1 MSTLLVRRSASPIEA
16 RLALVVVLIAGGLVL
31 VAGGAGLVTAAD
43 PAPSARLAER
53 EQELLRQYAELEL
66 SFLRLADLLDASD
79 PRRATALR
87 SACETARG
95 EQVSDRL
102 ATIVQLL
109 QQGQLLKAGTTQQQA
124 IEQLQALLDRLAAG
138 AEPQRPGDT
147 TREVRAFLGR
157 LSKAI
162 ARQREIADATETG
175 RSDDELAGRQDELA
189 KEARGLADD
198 LGRFAERMAGTP
210 AGGDTQKESQPAA
223 EPGNRAESG
232 NRADP
237 TDGLESDSPGGE
249 PQNSQQKTGRS
260 GPPGADAESA
270 QSPADGEPQTG
281 DGPADADP
289 EGDDEAAR
297 AKRSRRRLIAA
308 QERMNA
314 ARERLEEAQRGESR
328 REQDKALEEL
338 ENARAELEEILR
350 QVREEEVERLLVQL
364 EARVRE
370 MLRSERGVQSAADA
384 LAAGASAGRE
394 RELAAA
400 KLGRDQEAVGAA
412 ATKAIALVR
421 DDGTAVAIP
430 QALEQ
435 IRDDAQQAAARLA
448 RGDVGGTTRGIVGDL
463 VAGLEELLAA
473 LEKAQRD
480 QKDQEQQAK
489 SFGGSPP
496 QPGDQPLVDALAEL
510 KMIRSLQLRVNG
522 RTQRFA
528 ALLGEGVEQA
538 DEPELRQALERLA
551 ARQRLIEQAAHDIVA
566 GRTE

>member
-1 MSTLLVRRSASPIEA
+1 M
-16 RLALVVVLIAGGLVL
+16 
-31 VAGGAGLVTAAD
+31 
-43 PAPSARLAER
+43 
-53 EQELLRQYAELEL
+53 
-66 SFLRLADLLDASD
+66 
-79 PRRATALR
+79 
-87 SACETARG
+87 
-95 EQVSDRL
+95 
-102 ATIVQLL
+102 
-109 QQGQLLKAGTTQQQA
+109 
-124 IEQLQALLDRLAAG
+124 
-138 AEPQRPGDT
+138 
-147 TREVRAFLGR
+147 
-157 LSKAI
+157 
-162 ARQREIADATETG
+162 
-175 RSDDELAGRQDELA
+175 
-189 KEARGLADD
+189 
-198 LGRFAERMAGTP
+198 
-210 AGGDTQKESQPAA
+210 
-223 EPGNRAESG
+223 
-232 NRADP
+232 
-237 TDGLESDSPGGE
+237 
-249 PQNSQQKTGRS
+249 
-260 GPPGADAESA
+260 
-270 QSPADGEPQTG
+270 
-281 DGPADADP
+281 
-289 EGDDEAAR
+289 
-297 AKRSRRRLIAA
+297 
-308 QERMNA
+308 
-314 ARERLEEAQRGESR
+314 
-328 REQDKALEEL
+328 
-338 ENARAELEEILR
+338 
-350 QVREEEVERLLVQL
+350 ERLLVQL

-370 MLRSERGVQSAADA
+370 MLRAERGVQSAADA

-400 KLGRDQEAVGAA
+400 TLGRDQEAVGAA
-412 ATKAIALVR
+412 ATKALALVR

-480 QKDQEQQAK
+480 QKEQEKQAK

>member
-1 MSTLLVRRSASPIEA
+1 MTRLFVWTTTILTGA
-16 RLALVVVLIAGGLVL
+16 RLAVASLLVVAGTTR
-31 VAGGAGLVTAAD
+31 LVTAAD
-43 PAPSARLAER
+43 PPAATRLAER
-53 EQELLRQYAELEL
+53 EQELVRQYAELEL

-79 PRRATALR
+79 PRRAAALR
-87 SACETARG
+87 SACETARS
-95 EQVSDRL
+95 EQVADRL
-102 ATIVQLL
+102 ATIVELL
-109 QQGQLLKAGTTQQQA
+109 RQGQLLKAGTTQQQA
-124 IEQLQALLDRLAAG
+124 VEQLQTLLDRLAAG
-138 AEPQRPGDT
+138 AEPQRAGDI

-162 ARQREIADATETG
+162 ARQRELADATESG
-175 RSDDELAGRQDELA
+175 RSDDALAPRQDDLA

-198 LGRFAERMAGTP
+198 LGRFAERMADGAP
-210 AGGDTQKESQPAA
+210 AGGDTQPAA
-223 EPGNRAESG
+223 N
-232 NRADP
+232 
-237 TDGLESDSPGGE
+237 GE
-249 PQNSQQKTGRS
+249 
-260 GPPGADAESA
+260 
-270 QSPADGEPQTG
+270 SPADGEQ
-281 DGPADADP
+281 ADAEP

-297 AKRSRRRLIAA
+297 AKRSRRRLMAA
-308 QERMNA
+308 QERMAA
-314 ARERLEEAQRGESR
+314 ARERLEEGNRADSR

-364 EARVRE
+364 EARARE
-370 MLRSERGVQSAADA
+370 MLRSERGVQTAAEA
-384 LAAGASAGRE
+384 LAAGTTAGRE

-400 KLGRDQEAVGAA
+400 TLGRDQETVAGAA
-412 ATKAIALVR
+412 AKALLVVR

-448 RGDVGGTTRGIVGDL
+448 RGDVGGTTRGLVDDL
-463 VAGLEELLAA
+463 VVELEELLAA

-480 QKDQEQQAK
+480 RKEQEQQSK
-489 SFGGSPP
+489 SIGGGPP

-528 ALLGEGVEQA
+528 ALLGDGVEQA
-538 DEPELRQALERLA
+538 EEPELRQALERLA
-551 ARQRLIEQAAHDIVA
+551 ARQRLIEKAAHDIVA

>member
-1 MSTLLVRRSASPIEA
+1 MTTRSVPRSAGVIRCQHAVAVLLLVVAGVPSFSAAEPPPTA
-16 RLALVVVLIAGGLVL
+16 RLA
-31 VAGGAGLVTAAD
+31 D
-43 PAPSARLAER
+43 R
-53 EQELLRQYAELEL
+53 EQELVRQYAELEL

-79 PRRATALR
+79 PRRAAALR
-87 SACETARG
+87 SACEMARS
-95 EQVSDRL
+95 EQVADRL
-102 ATIVQLL
+102 TTIVELL
-109 QQGQLLKAGTTQQQA
+109 RQGQLLKAGTTQQQA
-124 IEQLQALLDRLAAG
+124 VEQLQALLARLAAG
-138 AEPQRPGDT
+138 ADPPRAGDT
-147 TREVRAFLGR
+147 AREVRAFLGR

-162 ARQREIADATETG
+162 ARQREIADATESG
-175 RSDDELAGRQDELA
+175 RGGDELAARQDELA
-189 KEARGLADD
+189 KESRSLADD
-198 LGRFAERMAGTP
+198 LGRFAERMAAGT
-210 AGGDTQKESQPAA
+210 
-223 EPGNRAESG
+223 
-232 NRADP
+232 P
-237 TDGLESDSPGGE
+237 TDGTPRPNADPDPAPQADGAPPGERSGE
-249 PQNSQQKTGRS
+249 PS
-260 GPPGADAESA
+260 GEATPPQPA
-270 QSPADGEPQTG
+270 ADGEPAAG
-281 DGPADADP
+281 EPPADAEP

-308 QERMNA
+308 QQRMDA
-314 ARERLEEAQRGESR
+314 AREQLEQAKRGDSR

-370 MLRSERGVQSAADA
+370 MLRAERGVQSAAEA
-384 LAAGASAGRE
+384 LAGGGAAGRE

-412 ATKAIALVR
+412 AVKALALVR

-435 IRDDAQQAAARLA
+435 IRDDSQQAAARLT

-480 QKDQEQQAK
+480 RQEQEKQAK

-551 ARQRLIEQAAHDIVA
+551 ARQRLIEQAAHDIVT

>member
-1 MSTLLVRRSASPIEA
+1 MLLVRRSASSIEA
-16 RLALVVVLIAGGLVL
+16 MLAVAVLLVAPVLL
-31 VAGGAGLVTAAD
+31 VAGSEGLVAAAD
-43 PAPSARLAER
+43 PPPRLAER
-53 EQELLRQYAELEL
+53 ERELLRQYADLEL

-79 PRRATALR
+79 PRRAAALR
-87 SACETARG
+87 SACETARS

-102 ATIVQLL
+102 ATIVDLL
-109 QQGQLLKAGTTQQQA
+109 QQGQLLKAGTTQEQA
-124 IEQLQALLDRLAAG
+124 IDQLQSLLDRLAAG

-189 KEARGLADD
+189 REARGLADD

-210 AGGDTQKESQPAA
+210 VGGDKQQESQPAA
-223 EPGNRAESG
+223 
-232 NRADP
+232 DP
-237 TDGLESDSPGGE
+237 TEGAESDSPGSE
-249 PQNSQQKTGRS
+249 PQNSQEKTGRS
-260 GPPGADAESA
+260 GTPGADTESA
-270 QSPADGEPQTG
+270 QPPADGEPQTG
-281 DGPADADP
+281 DGPADAEP

-370 MLRSERGVQSAADA
+370 MLRAERGVQSAADA

-480 QKDQEQQAK
+480 EKDQEQQAK
-489 SFGGSPP
+489 SFGGSPR

-510 KMIRSLQLRVNG
+510 KMIRSLQIRVNG

-528 ALLGEGVEQA
+528 TLLGEGVEQA

-551 ARQRLIEQAAHDIVA
+551 TRQRLIEQAAHDIVA

>member
-1 MSTLLVRRSASPIEA
+1 MSTLLVRRSASPIHA
-16 RLALVVVLIAGGLVL
+16 RLALVVVLIVGGAVL
-31 VAGGAGLVTAAD
+31 IAGGAGLVAAAD

-102 ATIVQLL
+102 ATIVELL

-124 IEQLQALLDRLAAG
+124 IEQLQSLLDRLAAG

-210 AGGDTQKESQPAA
+210 SGGDKQKESQPAA
-223 EPGNRAESG
+223 
-232 NRADP
+232 DP
-237 TDGLESDSPGGE
+237 TEGAESDSPGSE
-249 PQNSQQKTGRS
+249 PQNSQEKTGRS
-260 GPPGADAESA
+260 GTPGADTESA
-270 QSPADGEPQTG
+270 QPPADGEPQTG

-289 EGDDEAAR
+289 EGDDEATR

-308 QERMNA
+308 QERMDA
-314 ARERLEEAQRGESR
+314 ARERLEQAQRGESR

-370 MLRSERGVQSAADA
+370 MLRAERGVQSAADA

-412 ATKAIALVR
+412 ATKALALVR

>member
-1 MSTLLVRRSASPIEA
+1 MSTLFVRTSTSLILVRLSVAV
-16 RLALVVVLIAGGLVL
+16 LLVGGN
-31 VAGGAGLVTAAD
+31 AGLVAAAE
-43 PAPSARLAER
+43 PPARLAER
-53 EQELLRQYAELEL
+53 ERELVRQYAELEL

-79 PRRATALR
+79 PRRAAALR
-87 SACETARG
+87 SACEMARS

-102 ATIVQLL
+102 ATIVELL

-124 IEQLQALLDRLAAG
+124 IDQLQSLLDRLAAG

-162 ARQREIADATETG
+162 ARQREIADATESG
-175 RSDDELAGRQDELA
+175 RGDDDLAARQDALA
-189 KEARGLADD
+189 KESRGLADD
-198 LGRFAERMAGTP
+198 LGRFADRMAAGTP
-210 AGGDTQKESQPAA
+210 TDDRPTENTPPGAPPPDTSPADAPPADGGQQGERNGNPGSEATPPQSAADDGPA
-223 EPGNRAESG
+223 
-232 NRADP
+232 
-237 TDGLESDSPGGE
+237 GGE
-249 PQNSQQKTGRS
+249 P
-260 GPPGADAESA
+260 PADAE
-270 QSPADGEPQTG
+270 
-281 DGPADADP
+281 P

-308 QERMNA
+308 QQRMDA
-314 ARERLEEAQRGESR
+314 ARKQLEQANRGDSR
-328 REQDKALEEL
+328 REQDRALEEL

-370 MLRSERGVQSAADA
+370 MLRAERGVQSAADA
-384 LAAGASAGRE
+384 LAARASIGRE

-412 ATKAIALVR
+412 ATKALALIR

-435 IRDDAQQAAARLA
+435 IRDDAQQAATRLT

-463 VAGLEELLAA
+463 VSGLEEMLAA

-480 QKDQEQQAK
+480 RQEQEKQAK

-551 ARQRLIEQAAHDIVA
+551 ARQRLIEQAAHDIVS

>member
-1 MSTLLVRRSASPIEA
+1 MNTLGVRTSASLLYVRLSVAVLLIAGNAGLVAAADPPPAA
-16 RLALVVVLIAGGLVL
+16 RLA
-31 VAGGAGLVTAAD
+31 D
-43 PAPSARLAER
+43 R
-53 EQELLRQYAELEL
+53 EQELVRQYAELEL

-79 PRRATALR
+79 PRRAAALR
-87 SACETARG
+87 SACEMARS
-95 EQVSDRL
+95 EQVADRL
-102 ATIVQLL
+102 TTIVELL
-109 QQGQLLKAGTTQQQA
+109 REGQLLKAGTTQQQA
-124 IEQLQALLDRLAAG
+124 IDQLQSLLDRLAAG

-175 RSDDELAGRQDELA
+175 RGGDELAARQDALA
-189 KEARGLADD
+189 KESRGLADD
-198 LGRFAERMAGTP
+198 LGRFADRMAAGRPTDGTP
-210 AGGDTQKESQPAA
+210 PGASPPDENTADAPPSDGGQQGERSGEPGSEATPPQPAA
-223 EPGNRAESG
+223 NDGPAEG
-232 NRADP
+232 
-237 TDGLESDSPGGE
+237 ESP
-249 PQNSQQKTGRS
+249 
-260 GPPGADAESA
+260 ADAE
-270 QSPADGEPQTG
+270 
-281 DGPADADP
+281 P

-308 QERMNA
+308 QQRMDA
-314 ARERLEEAQRGESR
+314 AREQLERANRGDSR

-370 MLRSERGVQSAADA
+370 MLRAERGVQSAADA

-400 KLGRDQEAVGAA
+400 KLGRDQEAVGTA
-412 ATKAIALVR
+412 ATKALALVR

-435 IRDDAQQAAARLA
+435 IRDDSQQAAARLT
-448 RGDVGGTTRGIVGDL
+448 RGDIGGTTRGIVGDL

-480 QKDQEQQAK
+480 QKEQEKQEK

-551 ARQRLIEQAAHDIVA
+551 ARQRLIEQAAHDIVT

>member
-1 MSTLLVRRSASPIEA
+1 MTTFLVRTSTSMIHERAQVRVHA
-16 RLALVVVLIAGGLVL
+16 RLAAAVLLF
-31 VAGGAGLVTAAD
+31 VAGGTEPLTAAD
-43 PAPSARLAER
+43 PPPSARLAER

-79 PRRATALR
+79 PRRAAALR

-95 EQVSDRL
+95 EQVADRL
-102 ATIVQLL
+102 ATVVELL
-109 QQGQLLKAGTTQQQA
+109 KQGQLLKAGTTQEQA

-198 LGRFAERMAGTP
+198 LGRFAERMAGIP
-210 AGGDTQKESQPAA
+210 AGGDKQQAAQPAA
-223 EPGNRAESG
+223 DP
-232 NRADP
+232 ADP
-237 TDGLESDSPGGE
+237 TDGSESDSP
-249 PQNSQQKTGRS
+249 QQKGRS
-260 GPPGADAESA
+260 DTPGADAESA
-270 QSPADGEPQTG
+270 QPSADGEPQTS
-281 DGPADADP
+281 DGPADPEP

-297 AKRSRRRLIAA
+297 AKRSRQRLIAA
-308 QERMNA
+308 QERMDA
-314 ARERLEEAQRGESR
+314 ARERLEQAQRGESR

-370 MLRSERGVQSAADA
+370 MLRAQRGVQSAADA
-384 LAAGASAGRE
+384 LAGGASAGRE

-400 KLGRDQEAVGAA
+400 KLGREQEAVGAA
-412 ATKAIALVR
+412 AVKALALVR

-473 LEKAQRD
+473 LEKAHRD
-480 QKDQEQQAK
+480 RKEQEQQAK

-528 ALLGEGVEQA
+528 TLLGDGVEQA
-538 DEPELRQALERLA
+538 EEPELRQALERLA
-551 ARQRLIEQAAHDIVA
+551 DRQRLIEQAAHDIVA

>member
-1 MSTLLVRRSASPIEA
+1 MTRLFVWTTTILTGA
-16 RLALVVVLIAGGLVL
+16 RLAAASLLVVAGTTR
-31 VAGGAGLVTAAD
+31 LVTAAD
-43 PAPSARLAER
+43 PPAATRLAER
-53 EQELLRQYAELEL
+53 EQELVRQYAELEL

-79 PRRATALR
+79 PRRAAALR
-87 SACETARG
+87 SACETARS
-95 EQVSDRL
+95 EQVADRL
-102 ATIVQLL
+102 ATIVELL
-109 QQGQLLKAGTTQQQA
+109 RQGQLLKAGTTQQQA
-124 IEQLQALLDRLAAG
+124 VEQLQALLDRLAAG
-138 AEPQRPGDT
+138 AEPRRAGDT

-162 ARQREIADATETG
+162 ARQRELADATESG
-175 RSDDELAGRQDELA
+175 RSDDALAPRQDDLA
-189 KEARGLADD
+189 KEAGGLADD
-198 LGRFAERMAGTP
+198 LGRFAERMAAGAP
-210 AGGDTQKESQPAA
+210 AGGDTQSAA
-223 EPGNRAESG
+223 N
-232 NRADP
+232 
-237 TDGLESDSPGGE
+237 GE
-249 PQNSQQKTGRS
+249 
-260 GPPGADAESA
+260 
-270 QSPADGEPQTG
+270 SPADGEQ
-281 DGPADADP
+281 ADAEP

-297 AKRSRRRLIAA
+297 AKRSRRRLMAA
-308 QERMNA
+308 QERMAA
-314 ARERLEEAQRGESR
+314 ARERLEEANRADSR

-370 MLRSERGVQSAADA
+370 MLRSERGVQTAAEA
-384 LAAGASAGRE
+384 LAAGTTAGRE

-400 KLGRDQEAVGAA
+400 TLGRDQDTVAGAA
-412 ATKAIALVR
+412 AKALLVVR

-448 RGDVGGTTRGIVGDL
+448 RGDVGGTTRGLVDDL
-463 VAGLEELLAA
+463 VVELEELLAA

-480 QKDQEQQAK
+480 RKEQEQQSK
-489 SFGGSPP
+489 SIGGSPP

-528 ALLGEGVEQA
+528 ALLGDGVEQA
-538 DEPELRQALERLA
+538 EEPELRQALERLA
-551 ARQRLIEQAAHDIVA
+551 ARQRLIEKAAHDIVA

>member
-1 MSTLLVRRSASPIEA
+1 MTRLFVWTATTLTGA
-16 RLALVVVLIAGGLVL
+16 RLAVASLLVVAG
-31 VAGGAGLVTAAD
+31 ATRLVTAAD
-43 PAPSARLAER
+43 PPAATRLAER
-53 EQELLRQYAELEL
+53 EQELVRQYAELEL

-79 PRRATALR
+79 PRRAAALR
-87 SACETARG
+87 SACETARS
-95 EQVSDRL
+95 EQVADRL
-102 ATIVQLL
+102 ATIVELL
-109 QQGQLLKAGTTQQQA
+109 RQGQLLKAGTTQQQA
-124 IEQLQALLDRLAAG
+124 VEQLQALLDRLAAG
-138 AEPQRPGDT
+138 AEPRQVGDT

-162 ARQREIADATETG
+162 ARQRELADATESG
-175 RSDDELAGRQDELA
+175 RSDDALASRQDDLA

-198 LGRFAERMAGTP
+198 LGRFAERMAAGTP
-210 AGGDTQKESQPAA
+210 AGGDKQPAA
-223 EPGNRAESG
+223 RPPS
-232 NRADP
+232 DP
-237 TDGLESDSPGGE
+237 
-249 PQNSQQKTGRS
+249 
-260 GPPGADAESA
+260 ADAEA
-270 QSPADGEPQTG
+270 NDASPADGEQ
-281 DGPADADP
+281 AEAEP

-297 AKRSRRRLIAA
+297 AKRSRRRLMAA
-308 QERMNA
+308 QERMAA
-314 ARERLEEAQRGESR
+314 ARERLEEANRADSR

-370 MLRSERGVQSAADA
+370 MLRSERGVQTAAEA
-384 LAAGASAGRE
+384 LAAGTTAGRE

-400 KLGRDQEAVGAA
+400 MLGRDQETVAGAA
-412 ATKAIALVR
+412 AKALLVVR

-448 RGDVGGTTRGIVGDL
+448 RGDVGGTTRGLVDDL
-463 VAGLEELLAA
+463 VVELEELLAA

-480 QKDQEQQAK
+480 RKEQEQQAK

-528 ALLGEGVEQA
+528 ALLGDGVEQA

-551 ARQRLIEQAAHDIVA
+551 ARQRLIEKAAHDIVA

>member
-1 MSTLLVRRSASPIEA
+1 MLLARRSASSIEA
-16 RLALVVVLIAGGLVL
+16 MLAVAVLLVAPVLL
-31 VAGGAGLVTAAD
+31 VAGSEGLVAAAD
-43 PAPSARLAER
+43 PPPRLAER
-53 EQELLRQYAELEL
+53 ERELLRQYAELEL

-79 PRRATALR
+79 PRRAAALR
-87 SACETARG
+87 SACETARS

-102 ATIVQLL
+102 ATIVDLL
-109 QQGQLLKAGTTQQQA
+109 QQGQLLKAGTTQEQA
-124 IEQLQALLDRLAAG
+124 IDQLQSLLDRLAAG

-175 RSDDELAGRQDELA
+175 RSEDELAGRQDELA

-198 LGRFAERMAGTP
+198 LGRFAERMAGMP
-210 AGGDTQKESQPAA
+210 AGGDKQQAAQPAA
-223 EPGNRAESG
+223 DP
-232 NRADP
+232 ADP
-237 TDGLESDSPGGE
+237 TDGSESDSPQE
-249 PQNSQQKTGRS
+249 KGRS
-260 GPPGADAESA
+260 DTPGADAEST
-270 QSPADGEPQTG
+270 QPEADGEPQTSE
-281 DGPADADP
+281 GPADAEP

-308 QERMNA
+308 QQRMDA
-314 ARERLEEAQRGESR
+314 AREQLEQAQRGESR

-370 MLRSERGVQSAADA
+370 MLRAERGVQAAADA
-384 LAAGASAGRE
+384 LAGGASAGRE

-412 ATKAIALVR
+412 ATKALALVR

-463 VAGLEELLAA
+463 VAGLAELLAA

-480 QKDQEQQAK
+480 REEQEQQAK

-528 ALLGEGVEQA
+528 TLLGDGVEQA
-538 DEPELRQALERLA
+538 EEPELRQALERLA

>member
-1 MSTLLVRRSASPIEA
+1 MTTLPVSRLVLGSAALRRGQRAVAVLLLIVAAAASAAGAEPPPTA
-16 RLALVVVLIAGGLVL
+16 RLA
-31 VAGGAGLVTAAD
+31 D
-43 PAPSARLAER
+43 R
-53 EQELLRQYAELEL
+53 EQELVRQYAELEL

-79 PRRATALR
+79 PRRAAALR
-87 SACETARG
+87 SACEMARS
-95 EQVSDRL
+95 EQVADRL
-102 ATIVQLL
+102 TTIVELL
-109 QQGQLLKAGTTQQQA
+109 REGQLLKAGTTQQQA
-124 IEQLQALLDRLAAG
+124 IDQLHSLLDRLAAG

-162 ARQREIADATETG
+162 ARQREIADATETSRG
-175 RSDDELAGRQDELA
+175 GDELAARQDALA
-189 KEARGLADD
+189 KESRGLADD
-198 LGRFAERMAGTP
+198 LGRFADRMA
-210 AGGDTQKESQPAA
+210 AG
-223 EPGNRAESG
+223 R
-232 NRADP
+232 P
-237 TDGLESDSPGGE
+237 TDG
-249 PQNSQQKTGRS
+249 T
-260 GPPGADAESA
+260 PPGASPPDTNPAEA
-270 QSPADGEPQTG
+270 EA
-281 DGPADADP
+281 

-308 QERMNA
+308 QQRMDA
-314 ARERLEEAQRGESR
+314 AREQLERANRGDSR

-370 MLRSERGVQSAADA
+370 MLRAERGVQSAADA

-400 KLGRDQEAVGAA
+400 TLGRDQEAVGAA
-412 ATKAIALVR
+412 ATKALALVR

-435 IRDDAQQAAARLA
+435 IRDDSQQAAARLA

-480 QKDQEQQAK
+480 QKEQEKQAK

>member
-1 MSTLLVRRSASPIEA
+1 MTTLPVSRLVLGSAALRRGQRAVAVLLLIVAAAASAAGAEPPPTA
-16 RLALVVVLIAGGLVL
+16 RLA
-31 VAGGAGLVTAAD
+31 D
-43 PAPSARLAER
+43 R
-53 EQELLRQYAELEL
+53 EQELVRQYAELEL

-79 PRRATALR
+79 PRRAAALR
-87 SACETARG
+87 SACEMARS
-95 EQVSDRL
+95 EQVADRL
-102 ATIVQLL
+102 TTIVELL
-109 QQGQLLKAGTTQQQA
+109 REGQLLKAGTTQQQA
-124 IEQLQALLDRLAAG
+124 IDQLHSLLDRLAAG

-162 ARQREIADATETG
+162 ARQREIADATETSRG
-175 RSDDELAGRQDELA
+175 GDELAARQDALA
-189 KEARGLADD
+189 KESRGLADD
-198 LGRFAERMAGTP
+198 LGRFADRMA
-210 AGGDTQKESQPAA
+210 AG
-223 EPGNRAESG
+223 R
-232 NRADP
+232 P
-237 TDGLESDSPGGE
+237 TDG
-249 PQNSQQKTGRS
+249 T
-260 GPPGADAESA
+260 PPGASPPDTNPAEA
-270 QSPADGEPQTG
+270 EA
-281 DGPADADP
+281 

-308 QERMNA
+308 QQRMDA
-314 ARERLEEAQRGESR
+314 AREQLERANRGDSR

-350 QVREEEVERLLVQL
+350 QVREEEVERLLVQI

-370 MLRSERGVQSAADA
+370 MLRAERGVQSAADA

-400 KLGRDQEAVGAA
+400 TLGRDQEAVGAA
-412 ATKAIALVR
+412 ATKALALVR

-435 IRDDAQQAAARLA
+435 IRDDSQQAAARLA

-480 QKDQEQQAK
+480 QKEQEKQAK

>member
-1 MSTLLVRRSASPIEA
+1 MTTLPVSRLVLGPAALRRGQRAVALLLLIVAAAASAAGAEPPPTA
-16 RLALVVVLIAGGLVL
+16 RLA
-31 VAGGAGLVTAAD
+31 D
-43 PAPSARLAER
+43 R
-53 EQELLRQYAELEL
+53 EQELVRQYAELEL

-79 PRRATALR
+79 PRRAAALR
-87 SACETARG
+87 SACEMARS
-95 EQVSDRL
+95 EQVADRL
-102 ATIVQLL
+102 TTIVELL
-109 QQGQLLKAGTTQQQA
+109 REGQLLKAGTTQQQA
-124 IEQLQALLDRLAAG
+124 IDQLHSLLDRLAAG

-175 RSDDELAGRQDELA
+175 RASDELAARQDALA
-189 KEARGLADD
+189 KESRGLADD
-198 LGRFAERMAGTP
+198 LGRFADRMA
-210 AGGDTQKESQPAA
+210 AG
-223 EPGNRAESG
+223 R
-232 NRADP
+232 P
-237 TDGLESDSPGGE
+237 TDG
-249 PQNSQQKTGRS
+249 T
-260 GPPGADAESA
+260 PPGASPPDTNPAEA
-270 QSPADGEPQTG
+270 EA
-281 DGPADADP
+281 

-308 QERMNA
+308 QQRMDA
-314 ARERLEEAQRGESR
+314 AREQLERANRGDSR

-370 MLRSERGVQSAADA
+370 MLRAERGVQSAADA

-412 ATKAIALVR
+412 ATKALALVR

-435 IRDDAQQAAARLA
+435 IRDDSQQAAARLA

-480 QKDQEQQAK
+480 QKEQEKQAK

-538 DEPELRQALERLA
+538 DEPELRQSLERLA